1 MIPFK
6 LAGNIYYVGTVPQSS
21 HLIDTGDGLILIDV
35 GDEENAAVVIN
46 SIAELGFDV
55 ADVKYI
61 LLSHGHYDHSHG
73 VPLIKQHCSATVMLA
88 KEDVCYLENKFTPDA
103 YYEDG
108 AYVELGNTRILT
120 VATPGH
126 TLGTYSFFF
135 DVTVDGTVMRAGMF
149 GGAGVNQMAKGY
161 LDKKGGLFYH
171 QRGDFFRS
179 LAKLREYKVDIFL
192 GNHAWNNKTP
202 EKYERSLTE
211 KENPFINSNGEWQRF
226 LNIKEKELK
235 SLILKEAKAL
245 FVNYAHRGASS
256 YAPENTMMAFNLGI
270 YLGAN
275 GIETD
280 VRRTLDGVAVLFHD
294 GTLSRL
300 ADLDKKVEELTYE
313 ELLTLRLKSGELYD
327 RIVTLDEFLRA
338 FGWRDLTF
346 AIELK
351 GEGCERIVA
360 DAVRKYG
367 ISSKCVITSFKMEF
381 LEKIHSYDGLL
392 KLGFL
397 TERTDDGLIEEL
409 KARGID
415 EYCPRADLITRELV
429 EKWHYEGF
437 RVRAWGVKDEELM
450 RAAYLSGV
458 DGMTLN
464 FPDKLKSL
472 L

>member
-73 VPLIKQHCSATVMLA
+73 APLIKERCSATVMLA
-88 KEDVCYLENKFTPDA
+88 KEDVRYLENKFIPDA

-120 VATPGH
+120 IATPGH

-135 DVTVDGTVMRAGMF
+135 DVTVDGVTMRAGMF
-149 GGAGVNQMAKGY
+149 GGAGVNQMSKPY
-161 LDKKGGLFYH
+161 LDKNGGLFYH

-202 EKYERSLTE
+202 EKYEKSLTE
-211 KENPFINSNGEWQRF
+211 KKNPFINTNEEWQKF

-235 SLILKEAKAL
+235 SLILKEAKEL

-280 VRRTLDGVAVLFHD
+280 VRMTKDGIAVLFHD

-300 ADLDKKVEELTYE
+300 AGIDTRVEDLTYE
-313 ELLTLRLKSGELYD
+313 ELLALRLKGGEQYD
-327 RIVTLDEFLRA
+327 RIATLDEFLGA

-351 GEGCERIVA
+351 GEGCESTVA
-360 DAVRKYG
+360 EAVKKHG
-367 ISSKCVITSFKMEF
+367 VSKKCVITSFNMDF

-397 TERTDDGLIEEL
+397 TSRTDDELMHEL

-429 EKWHYEGF
+429 EKWHCEGF

-450 RAAYLSGV
+450 RTTYEAGV

-464 FPDKLKSL
+464 FPDKLRRD
-472 L
+472 